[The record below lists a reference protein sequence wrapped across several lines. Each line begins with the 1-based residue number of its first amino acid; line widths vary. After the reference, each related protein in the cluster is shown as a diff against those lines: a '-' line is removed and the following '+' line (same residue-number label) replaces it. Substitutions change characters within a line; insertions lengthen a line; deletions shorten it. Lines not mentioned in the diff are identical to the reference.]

1 MIFICGASARR
12 SHQRRAHR
20 PLPVVCRRRRTISS
34 AIDLLSGS
42 EITRLDLIYLTFSES
57 VDFLHLSHKYRD
69 CVWISEPK
77 FRQSFSDFEGLFPP
91 ESEGRFLLCNV
102 GSSGGQWAALLRL
115 LGLSP
120 LVSSVYLTLFSLS
133 QRTEL
138 IRGGPTGEWRFML
151 REIGHLSLAKLQHLV
166 MILRAKLSVK
176 WNRNIYSW
184 AHLVQ
189 PHFPSAEADL
199 LQLI

>member
-1 MIFICGASARR
+1 MSLWIFF
-12 SHQRRAHR
+12 
-20 PLPVVCRRRRTISS
+20 T
-34 AIDLLSGS
+34 
-42 EITRLDLIYLTFSES
+42 S
-57 VDFLHLSHKYRD
+57 VINIGTVFEFLNLNS
-69 CVWISEPK
+69 VNLFPT
-77 FRQSFSDFEGLFPP
+77 EGLFPP